1 MVENI
6 WKTYHKQLL
15 NFIQKRVADPS
26 LAEDI
31 LQEVFVKILGNIDSL
46 QEERKVKA
54 WLFQITR
61 NTIIDFHRKIEKK
74 SNLEEEI
81 TDLEDENNAKAL
93 EDIQSC
99 IVPMIKSLPK
109 GYQEALILSELNG
122 LSQKEL
128 AKKLQISYSA
138 AKSRVQRGRN
148 LLKEALSQCCSFE
161 HDSKGRIID
170 YEKKA
175 ISCENCRNISEEK

>member
-6 WKTYHKQLL
+6 WREYHKQLL
-15 NFIQKRVADPS
+15 TFIQKRVSDPS

-31 LQEVFVKILGNIDSL
+31 LQEVFLKIYSKIDSL
-46 QEERKVKA
+46 QEERKIKA

-61 NTIIDFHRKIEKK
+61 NTIIDFHRKSYSKAGLEEQIID
-74 SNLEEEI
+74 LEEEN
-81 TDLEDENNAKAL
+81 DPKAM

-109 GYQEALILSELNG
+109 DYREALILTELNG
-122 LSQKEL
+122 LSQKQLSE
-128 AKKLQISYSA
+128 KLQISYSA

-148 LLKEALSQCCSFE
+148 LLKNALNQCCSFE

-170 YEKKA
+170 YEKKVP
-175 ISCENCRNISEEK
+175 SCKNCQDN